1 MKSEDLGD
9 LVYCLT
15 HDKDGSVRLTE
26 ELTTASAYKANY
38 PDHHA
43 YWELIAAEI
52 QCFGANTFATMV
64 RGGKGVAY
72 KEVLMDVCG
81 KMKVNFNKNS
91 SVETIEGNLLMKIL
105 TDAVEKMSPDELRQ
119 LAEATGIK
127 NTNGITP
134 EAMVGAF
141 QTIFRMGGFKSYQ
154 LTLVV
159 VNAVLKALIG
169 RGLTIVGNQT
179 LMRVMSIL
187 TGPIGWVITGLWTA
201 IDIAGAAYRVTI
213 PAVIQIAALR
223 QKHLYGA
230 QAEGMSFS

>member
-1 MKSEDLGD
+1 
-9 LVYCLT
+9 
-15 HDKDGSVRLTE
+15 
-26 ELTTASAYKANY
+26 
-38 PDHHA
+38 
-43 YWELIAAEI
+43 
-52 QCFGANTFATMV
+52 
-64 RGGKGVAY
+64 
-72 KEVLMDVCG
+72 MDVCG
-81 KMKVNFNKNS
+81 KMKVNFNKDS

-134 EAMVGAF
+134 EAMVGVF